1 MKTKNLL
8 KSITL
13 LLVCIFSLQ
22 ITAYAAEDNSI
33 SPLTNEYITRTWATV
48 ERGSDGLL
56 NIAFDITGKGKMDE
70 IGATS
75 AYLYEVIGDSSRIVA
90 VYSYLNPDYADMMGS
105 NSTYH
110 AGNLPYSGTPG
121 HRYYATVFFRAGN
134 SSGSGTT
141 SYTTST
147 VTAWK

>member
-1 MKTKNLL
+1 MKKKKFLR
-8 KSITL
+8 SITL

-22 ITAYAAEDNSI
+22 MTAFAAGRDTV

-48 ERGSDGLL
+48 ERGGNGLL
-56 NIAFDITGKGKMDE
+56 NIAFDITGKGKMTE

-75 AYLYEVIGDSSRIVA
+75 AYLYEVTGDSSKIVA
-90 VYSYLNPDYADMMGS
+90 TYSYLDEDYADMMGS
-105 NSTYH
+105 NSTFH

-147 VTAWK
+147 VVAW